1 MKLSFRQR
9 LFIYFAL
16 LFTVFAAGI
25 AVFEHSRE
33 KNFKT
38 LILEERLGIYTN
50 IIQTAITDTT
60 TNYESALDKVHSY
73 LPAQLRISV
82 IAQQGNVL
90 YDNTVKDV
98 SKMENHAGRVEI
110 RTAEINGTGSDI
122 RESATKHM
130 PYFYYA
136 RKIQSGFI
144 RVALPDDVQMR
155 QFLKADNLFL
165 YFLLGL
171 FVISIFI
178 IHSITSQV
186 GASIKRLR
194 DFALSPDRQDIV
206 FGEDELGETG
216 KKISENYLQ
225 LESGRK
231 DLWQV
236 KNKLL
241 QHILISGEGI
251 CFFSNNKQVEFYNA
265 LFIQY
270 LHQLID
276 EPHSD
281 VSAVFSDD
289 IFADF
294 LEVLEKSN
302 ETTFETQ
309 LKKNGKTFSFRANLF
324 DDKSIEVI
332 LSDVTKQEK
341 TRQLKVE
348 MTGNIAH
355 ELRTPV
361 TSIRAYLET
370 IIRQNL
376 SEEQQLH
383 FITKAYAQS
392 LTLSEMIR
400 DMSVLAKLEEAP
412 QTFGLETIKI
422 EQLLTKLKEES
433 AAELLDKHI
442 HMEWQLPEGL
452 LLKGNTNLVNAVF
465 RNLIENTIRY
475 AGENIS
481 INISVYHQDKD
492 YYYFRYYDTG
502 CGIKDEYH
510 LNRLFERFYRVDEG
524 RTRNTGGSGLGLSIV
539 KNAILFHKGSISVK
553 NRKSGGLEFLFQ
565 LHK

>member
-16 LFTVFAAGI
+16 LFTVFATGI

-324 DDKSIEVI
+324 DNKSIEVI

>member
-16 LFTVFAAGI
+16 LFTVFATGI

>member
-16 LFTVFAAGI
+16 LFTVFATGI

-433 AAELLDKHI
+433 AAELLDKHM

>member
-302 ETTFETQ
+302 EPNFETQ

-341 TRQLKVE
+341 TRQLKIE

>member
-25 AVFEHSRE
+25 AIFEHSRE

-38 LILEERLGIYTN
+38 LILEDRLGIYTS

-60 TNYESALDKVHSY
+60 TNYESAIDKVNSY

-98 SKMENHAGRVEI
+98 SKMDNHAGRAEI
-110 RTAEINGTGSDI
+110 RTARINGTGSDI
-122 RESATKHM
+122 RESATNHI

-136 RKIQSGFI
+136 RKIKPGYI

-165 YFLLGL
+165 YFMLGL
-171 FVISIFI
+171 FGISIFI
-178 IHSITSQV
+178 IHRITSQV

-194 DFALSPDRQDIV
+194 DFAMSPDRQDIV
-206 FGEDELGETG
+206 FGDDELGETG

-270 LHQLID
+270 LNQLTD

-281 VSAVFSDD
+281 VSAVFFDD

-294 LEVLEKSN
+294 LEALEKSN

-309 LKKNGKTFSFRANLF
+309 LKRNGKTFLFRANLF
-324 DDKSIEVI
+324 DDHSIEVI

-370 IIRQNL
+370 IIQQNI

-422 EQLLTKLKEES
+422 EQLLTNLKEES

-442 HMEWQLPEGL
+442 SMEWQLPEGL
-452 LLKGNTNLVNAVF
+452 LIKGNTNLVNAVF

-565 LHK
+565 MHK

>member
-16 LFTVFAAGI
+16 LFTVFATGI

-302 ETTFETQ
+302 EPNFETQ

-341 TRQLKVE
+341 TRQLKIE

>member
-16 LFTVFAAGI
+16 LFTVFATGI

-341 TRQLKVE
+341 TRQLKIE

>member
-16 LFTVFAAGI
+16 LFTVFATGI

-400 DMSVLAKLEEAP
+400 DMSVLAKLE
-412 QTFGLETIKI
+412 
-422 EQLLTKLKEES
+422 
-433 AAELLDKHI
+433 
-442 HMEWQLPEGL
+442 
-452 LLKGNTNLVNAVF
+452 
-465 RNLIENTIRY
+465 
-475 AGENIS
+475 
-481 INISVYHQDKD
+481 
-492 YYYFRYYDTG
+492 
-502 CGIKDEYH
+502 
-510 LNRLFERFYRVDEG
+510 
-524 RTRNTGGSGLGLSIV
+524 
-539 KNAILFHKGSISVK
+539 
-553 NRKSGGLEFLFQ
+553 
-565 LHK
+565 

>member
-433 AAELLDKHI
+433 AAELLDKHM

>member
-25 AVFEHSRE
+25 AAFEHSRE

-38 LILEERLGIYTN
+38 LILEEKLGIYTS
-50 IIQTAITDTT
+50 IIQAAITDTT
-60 TNYESALDKVHSY
+60 SNYESALDKVHSY

-270 LHQLID
+270 LNQLID

-281 VSAVFSDD
+281 VSAVFSED

-294 LEVLEKSN
+294 MEALERSN

-370 IIRQNL
+370 IIQQNL
-376 SEEQQLH
+376 PEAQQLH

-422 EQLLTKLKEES
+422 EQLLTNLKEES

-442 HMEWQLPEGL
+442 NMEWQLPEGL